1 MELLLILKE
10 LQSGINVGRQWT
22 CLLSNYQVESVDG
35 EMTRLGRFALDLK
48 SYSREVGVLL
58 RKGV

>member
-10 LQSGINVGRQWT
+10 LPSGINVGRQRT
-22 CLLSNYQVESVDG
+22 CLFPNRQVESVDG

-48 SYSREVGVLL
+48 SYAREVGVLL
-58 RKGV
+58 RKGI

>member
-10 LQSGINVGRQWT
+10 LQSRINVGRQRT
-22 CLLSNYQVESVDG
+22 CLLPNYQVERVDG

-58 RKGV
+58 RKGI